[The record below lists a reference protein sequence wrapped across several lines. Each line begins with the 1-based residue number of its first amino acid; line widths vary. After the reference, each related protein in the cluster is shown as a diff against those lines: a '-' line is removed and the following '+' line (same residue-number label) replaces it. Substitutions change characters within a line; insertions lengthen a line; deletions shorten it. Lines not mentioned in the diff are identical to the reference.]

1 MLSFYLGPKGYTILK
16 KDLSREHQDKIRTDL
31 TIQPFSL
38 NPSEDKKYF
47 AYRESLSKFYIP
59 HYYGIEHFGKP
70 RQYKISEGIDINVPF
85 NGKVYANQEVVLHKF
100 ITNCL
105 TNGYG
110 GGLLELHTGWG
121 KTIGALKIISELGK
135 KTIIVVHKKFLMNQ
149 FLEQIELFLP
159 TARIGFIQGP
169 VVDIKDKDIVICM
182 LQSLISKDYD
192 QSIFDEFG
200 LTIIDEVHHI
210 SSQSFSNA
218 LFKLVTKYMLG
229 LSATMTRKDGTT
241 DVFKLFLGDVI
252 HKAERKTDMVV
263 EVRAVT
269 YKVDDPE
276 FNDTI
281 LDYRG
286 KVQNS
291 SMISKICEYS
301 YRTEFIIK
309 TLCDFIQVS
318 DICKEE
324 MVRYKQEM
332 DEAVPTCKLCGTN
345 RCYLVKTTCC
355 NCIHYCFNCMN
366 NAVNNV
372 ANKRQ
377 RCKCPEC
384 KKILKFEPHYV
395 ENKYIKPFEEVQV
408 IVMAQNLNI
417 LHYIYNKLVSKN
429 LASVGY
435 YVGGMSQQELKKT
448 ESKQIVLSSYQMAS
462 EGLNIPSLNA
472 EFLITPKTDIVQSVG
487 RILRAKHA
495 HSHPI
500 IYDFVDS
507 HSLFQR
513 QWAKRKSYYKKQ
525 NYKIVSNSNITYNTN
540 YATWKTVYE
549 PSTSTSTSTSA
560 AASTLDK
567 SIIESDEDN
576 DEDEDDVTDE
586 ICMLL

>member
-1 MLSFYLGPKGYTILK
+1 MPSFYLGPKGYTILK

-47 AYRESLSKFYIP
+47 AYRESSSKFYIP
-59 HYYGIEHFGKP
+59 HYYGTEHFGKP
-70 RQYKISEGIDINVPF
+70 RQYTISEGLDINVPF
-85 NGKVYANQEVVLHKF
+85 NGKVYANQEEVLNKF
-100 ITNCL
+100 IQHCIN
-105 TNGYG
+105 NGYG

-121 KTIGALKIISELGK
+121 KTIGALKIISELKK
-135 KTIIVVHKKFLMNQ
+135 KTIIVVHKEFLMNQ
-149 FLEQIELFLP
+149 FIEQIKIYLP
-159 TARIGFIQGP
+159 TARIGKIQGT

-182 LQSLISKDYD
+182 LQSLISKEYD

-241 DVFKLFLGDVI
+241 EVFKLFLGDVI

-309 TLCDFIQVS
+309 TLCDFIQVPHIS
-318 DICKEE
+318 KEE

-332 DEAVPTCKLCGTN
+332 DEAVPTCALCGTN

-355 NCIHYCFNCMN
+355 NCVKYCFNCMN

-372 ANKRQ
+372 TNKRL
-377 RCKCPEC
+377 RYKCIEC
-384 KKILKFEPHYV
+384 KKVLKFEPQYI
-395 ENKYIKPFEEVQV
+395 ENKYIKPLEEVQV
-408 IVMAQNLNI
+408 IVMAHNLNI

-435 YVGGMSQQELKKT
+435 YVGGMSEQELKKT

-525 NYKIVSNSNITYNTN
+525 NYKIVSNSNVTYNTN

-549 PSTSTSTSTSA
+549 PTIASA
-560 AASTLDK
+560 SASALDK
-567 SIIESDEDN
+567 SIIESDDDDDDDK
-576 DEDEDDVTDE
+576 DENEE
-586 ICMLL
+586 NEMCMLL

>member
-1 MLSFYLGPKGYTILK
+1 MSSFYLGPKGYTILK
-16 KDLSREHQDKIRTDL
+16 KDLSREYQDKIRTDL

-38 NPSEDKKYF
+38 NPSEDKKYP
-47 AYRESLSKFYIP
+47 AYRESPSKFYIP
-59 HYYGIEHFGKP
+59 HYYGIKHFGKP
-70 RQYKISEGIDINVPF
+70 SQYKISEGLDIEVPF
-85 NGKVYANQEVVLHKF
+85 NGKIYANQEEVLTKF
-100 ITNCL
+100 IQHCL
-105 TNGYG
+105 THGYG

-121 KTIGALKIISELGK
+121 KTIGALKIISELKK
-135 KTIIVVHKKFLMNQ
+135 KTIIVVHKDFLKDQ
-149 FLEQIELFLP
+149 FIEQIKLFLP
-159 TARIGFIQGP
+159 TARIGIIQGP

-182 LQSLISKDYD
+182 LQSLISKEYY

-309 TLCDFIQVS
+309 TLCDFIQVPNIS
-318 DICKEE
+318 KEE
-324 MVRYKQEM
+324 RVRYKQEM
-332 DEAVPTCKLCGTN
+332 DDAVPTCALCGTN

-355 NCIHYCFNCMN
+355 HCVKYCFNCMN
-366 NAVNNV
+366 NAV
-372 ANKRQ
+372 KRS
-377 RCKCPEC
+377 KCIEC
-384 KKILKFEPHYV
+384 KKVLKFEPHYV
-395 ENKYIKPFEEVQV
+395 ENKYNKPMEEVQV

-417 LHYIYNKLVSKN
+417 LHYMYNKIVSKN

-525 NYKIVSNSNITYNTN
+525 NYKIVSNSNVTYNTN
-540 YATWKTVYE
+540 YDTWKTVYE
-549 PSTSTSTSTSA
+549 PINSSST
-560 AASTLDK
+560 AASDK

-576 DEDEDDVTDE
+576 DAEDEDEDADKVEDE